1 MEKSI
6 REGRMRNFSRRRFL
20 VAGLTVGS
28 VVALGT
34 GTSLLLPRLFPSARA
49 LPAGTREFD
58 LDNHV
63 VNTVAWS
70 PDGHLFA
77 AGGAMNQVKIWRVSD
92 GQELTSLSG
101 PDSNAG
107 TWSIAWSPQITYV
120 ASTWNSAWTGS
131 RVRIWK
137 VPTDENASLWS
148 QEGDLIFYEHL
159 KAGPEN
165 LNVWPM
171 VVAWSPDGTH
181 LAVGDSGGG
190 LQIWNPFSR
199 QLLRVLQASQEDAAI
214 PISSLA
220 WSSDGT
226 RIAAINVA
234 EGPKY
239 GVWNATTGV
248 AMILPSPIGL
258 QVIQPG
264 WYHNQ
269 STVSWAPDGMTLAGS
284 TDGEVLIWQWNEARG
299 RWNEARGLPVTASK
313 VTALTWAADS
323 QRFATA
329 DLDNKILIW
338 QASTGKQLG
347 SYSIS
352 PPQVGGWN
360 QDSRAQGYMDT
371 DFQINAVAWAP
382 DGKHLLSGDQAG
394 RVLLLEIH
402 RLFCSVCLTAA
413 LLVAV
418 LAPLDICSRTR
429 KENATRVLITTDD
442 PTEIRAGHALS

>member
-199 QLLRVLQASQEDAAI
+199 QLLRVLQASQEEAAI
-214 PISSLA
+214 PVSSLA
-220 WSSDGT
+220 WSPDGT
-226 RIAAINVA
+226 RIAALNVA
-234 EGPKY
+234 AGPKY
-239 GVWNATTGV
+239 GVWNATTGA

-258 QVIQPG
+258 QVTQPG
-264 WYHNQ
+264 WYHNL

-299 RWNEARGLPVTASK
+299 R
-313 VTALTWAADS
+313 
-323 QRFATA
+323 
-329 DLDNKILIW
+329 
-338 QASTGKQLG
+338 
-347 SYSIS
+347 
-352 PPQVGGWN
+352 
-360 QDSRAQGYMDT
+360 
-371 DFQINAVAWAP
+371 
-382 DGKHLLSGDQAG
+382 
-394 RVLLLEIH
+394 
-402 RLFCSVCLTAA
+402 
-413 LLVAV
+413 
-418 LAPLDICSRTR
+418 
-429 KENATRVLITTDD
+429 
-442 PTEIRAGHALS
+442 